1 MVNGERGTG
10 AGVAAHPHGGGGHR
24 SDEWLLSRARAE
36 SDDMSPVT
44 GTRHYV
50 TAGYRAPISPKGKQR
65 IIGAVSCG
73 RRSTHRNAIAVETPP
88 NSNREWI

>member
-1 MVNGERGTG
+1 MVNSERGAG
-10 AGVAAHPHGGGGHR
+10 AGVVAHPHGGGGHR
-24 SDEWLLSRARAE
+24 SDEWWLSRARA
-36 SDDMSPVT
+36 DDRSQVT

-50 TAGYRAPISPKGKQR
+50 TAGYRAPISSKGKQR

-73 RRSTHRNAIAVETPP
+73 RRSTHRNAIAVKTPP